1 MFETD
6 LEIMKEHI
14 LSLRKYTKNMRILVV
29 EDYEVL
35 QKSLEKIFT
44 SLILELF
51 LSKLN
56 QTLSNEEI
64 INHLFLHGIDIE
76 LSNVRK
82 VVYKLRKKLANDLI
96 ENIHSIGYK
105 IK

>member
-35 QKSLEKIFT
+35 QKSLEKKKLLKSF
-44 SLILELF
+44 LLF
-51 LSKLN
+51 LMRWLK
-56 QTLSNEEI
+56 
-64 INHLFLHGIDIE
+64 
-76 LSNVRK
+76 R
-82 VVYKLRKKLANDLI
+82 
-96 ENIHSIGYK
+96 
-105 IK
+105 